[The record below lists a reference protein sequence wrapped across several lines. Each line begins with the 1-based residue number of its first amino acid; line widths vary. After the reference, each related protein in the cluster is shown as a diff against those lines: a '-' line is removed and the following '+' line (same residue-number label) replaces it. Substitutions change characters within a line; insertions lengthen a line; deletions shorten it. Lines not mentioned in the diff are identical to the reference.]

1 MKRGEHQ
8 HYRVT
13 ETPVYFYDDG
23 GKEGNRSLGPFFG
36 TAKYWVTFYPSSPEM
51 VVQIDFNKV
60 DLYDDYAATY
70 DLLEVYNAD
79 TIDKSSVAMSR
90 YEKDKPYTVVAD
102 DATGALTVFFSP
114 TSYLG
119 AGNRAGWEATVKS
132 VPRAGQ
138 AAPRALNITAG
149 HGAYMVTENPTSFY
163 DDGGKD
169 GPRQNG
175 GYRWLITFKPTTPG
189 RIVELDFT
197 QIDLY
202 DDKAAVYD
210 ELWVYDGKSSS
221 GDLLDHRF
229 TKPRKFAA
237 KGETGAISVAF
248 RSTTLKGAL
257 ANKRAGWEATVR
269 EVERPM
275 AYLGT
280 TVSPVSTEPV
290 SAGASTVPM
299 LGINIRTQ
307 YHVAPLK
314 LSAINFTTSGT
325 FAQIR
330 KAALYTTGAGIS
342 FNADTRIGEVE
353 VDSDGFA
360 IALDSPAPLSEGNNY
375 FWLAYDVKSSVPS
388 GSTLAAT
395 CASIKI
401 SGNEEAIPDG
411 SPECARS
418 ILPVLYSVTRKPT
431 EHGAYRALLDDDSEL
446 PSQVEAG
453 TRFRVENTPDEN
465 WELDSVMVAGA
476 EHDDTHYVV
485 RGDVTI
491 SVTFREKNK
500 PQPSEFTLTIAP
512 SEHGTLTVNSEDGSS
527 LTNGAKIT
535 KGQKLKVNP
544 LPEKGYQLGELRVD
558 GAEQAEG
565 FWVVQRDVTAS
576 ATFISTT
583 PEFAVNWEVAEGLGS
598 IRVTTSDGQELTNG
612 GKVKK
617 STLLKVELFPQA
629 GYWVN
634 QDSVKVTGAEHD
646 GEYWRVT
653 ADVRIS
659 VKFSKDKP
667 KESGKSRVF
676 ITINGGG
683 TCTITTE
690 DGQRVENQTDWDKGT
705 KVKIKVAPDEGYTYN
720 DHDDFHQTGM
730 VANNDFYRLAGDE
743 VKIEVT
749 FHQRLCQIS
758 VAHCE
763 HGKLSVTC
771 ENSHYEISD
780 STLRYGTRLRVEA
793 LPEEYYEL
801 RPDSLKVTGA
811 ERVDDLW
818 RVVDDEVLFSAT
830 FTRQEAGLTV
840 EVTGAGTCT
849 VTTKSGRIVPSGSRV
864 KIGELLTI
872 TANPEAHHKLAGL
885 TVEGAAPEGSKYKV
899 ASAVTVRATF
909 SEDEKPQ
916 PATEFTL
923 TVAVGE
929 GGICPVLRE
938 NGDTVRSGDKLPG
951 KTLLKIVPR
960 PNNGYL
966 LADNG
971 LAVTGASKQPD
982 GLWMVQGDVNIAVT
996 FSKRPPEPTPDAVVP
1011 EVATLQIAPNPFA
1024 GKIQISGVS
1033 ACIRYRLLSSTGLLL
1048 ESGVLRPENPVIDT
1062 ENVPVGLYILW
1073 LEHGGHSRSIRL
1085 VKP

>member
-8 HYRVT
+8 HYKVT
-13 ETPVYFYDDG
+13 ETPLYFYDDG
-23 GKEGNRSLGPFFG
+23 GKEGNRSRGPFFG

-79 TIDKSSVAMSR
+79 TIDKSAVAMSR

-119 AGNRAGWEATVKS
+119 AGNKAGWEATVKG

-138 AAPRALNITAG
+138 AAPGALNITAG
-149 HGAYMVTENPTSFY
+149 HGVYMVTENPTNFY
-163 DDGGKD
+163 DDGGQD

-175 GYRWLITFKPTTPG
+175 GYHWLITFKPTTPS

-210 ELWVYDGKSSS
+210 ELWVYDGESSS

-290 SAGASTVPM
+290 RAGANAVPM

-314 LSAINFTTSGT
+314 LSAINFTTSGS

-330 KAALYTTGAGIS
+330 KAALYTTGAGSS

-353 VDSDGFA
+353 VDGDGFT
-360 IALDSPAPLSEGNNY
+360 IALDNSAPLSEGNNY
-375 FWLAYDVKSSVPS
+375 FWLAYDVKSTAPS
-388 GSTLAAT
+388 GSTLSAT

-401 SGNEEAIPDG
+401 NGNEEAIPDG
-411 SPECARS
+411 NPECTRS
-418 ILPVLYSVTRKPT
+418 ILPVLYSVIQKPT
-431 EHGAYRALLDDDSEL
+431 EHGAYRALLDDNSEI
-446 PSQVEAG
+446 STQVEAG
-453 TRFRVENTPDEN
+453 TRFRVETTPDEN
-465 WELDSVMVAGA
+465 WELDSVMVVGA
-476 EHDDTHYVV
+476 ERNDTHYVV

-500 PQPSEFTLTIAP
+500 PQPTEFTLTIVP
-512 SEHGTLTVNSEDGSS
+512 SEHGSLTVNSEDGSS
-527 LTNGAKIT
+527 LANGAKIT
-535 KGQKLKVNP
+535 KGQKLKVIPRSEN
-544 LPEKGYQLGELRVD
+544 GYKLDTLSVD
-558 GAEQAEG
+558 GAERAEG
-565 FWVVQRDVTAS
+565 FWVVQGDVTVS
-576 ATFISTT
+576 ATFTSTT
-583 PEFAVNWEVAEGLGS
+583 PEFTVNWEVAEGLGS

-612 GKVKK
+612 GKVKQGA
-617 STLLKVELFPQA
+617 LLKLELIPQA

-634 QDSVKVTGAEHD
+634 QDSVKVTGAVHD
-646 GEYWRVT
+646 GEFWRVI
-653 ADVRIS
+653 ANVGIS

-667 KESGKSRVF
+667 KENGKSRVF
-676 ITINGGG
+676 ITINGRG

-690 DGQRVENQTDWDKGT
+690 DGQKVENRTDWDKGT
-705 KVKIKVAPDEGYTYN
+705 KVKIEVVPNEGYTYN
-720 DHDDFHQTGM
+720 DHDDFRQTGM
-730 VANNDFYRLAGDE
+730 VANNDFYRLVGDE
-743 VKIEVT
+743 VSIEVT

-758 VAHCE
+758 VARCE

-771 ENSHYEISD
+771 ENSHNEISD

-811 ERVDDLW
+811 EQVDDLW

-830 FTRQEAGLTV
+830 FTRQEAALTV
-840 EVTGAGTCT
+840 EVTGAGTCSVTDESGRT
-849 VTTKSGRIVPSGSRV
+849 VTSGGKV

-872 TANPEAHHKLAGL
+872 TANPEPHHKLEGL
-885 TVEGAAPEGSKYKV
+885 TVEGAAPEGAKYKV

-909 SEDEKPQ
+909 AEDEKPQ
-916 PATEFTL
+916 PSTEFTL
-923 TVAVGE
+923 TIAVGE
-929 GGICPVLRE
+929 GGICTVLRE
-938 NGDTVRSGDKLPG
+938 DGDTVRSGDKLPSQ
-951 KTLLKIVPR
+951 TLLKIVPQ

-971 LAVTGASKQPD
+971 LVVTGASKQAD
-982 GLWMVQGDVNIAVT
+982 GLWKVEDDVNIAVT
-996 FSKRPPEPTPDAVVP
+996 FSRRPPEPTPDAVVS
-1011 EVATLQIAPNPFA
+1011 EIATLQVAPNPFA

-1033 ACIRYRLLSSTGLLL
+1033 ACIRYRLLSSTGQLL
-1048 ESGVLRPENPVIDT
+1048 ESGVLHPENPVIDT
-1062 ENVPVGLYILW
+1062 ENVPMGLYILW
-1073 LEHGGHSRSIRL
+1073 LEYGGHSRSIRL
-1085 VKP
+1085 VKL

>member
-1 MKRGEHQ
+1 MKKGEHQ

-23 GKEGNRSLGPFFG
+23 GKEGNRSRGPFFG

-90 YEKDKPYTVVAD
+90 YERDKPYTVVAD

-119 AGNRAGWEATVKS
+119 AGNKAGWEATVKS

-138 AAPRALNITAG
+138 AAPGALNITAG
-149 HGAYMVTENPTSFY
+149 HGVYMVTENPTNFY
-163 DDGGKD
+163 DDGGQD

-175 GYRWLITFKPTTPG
+175 GYHWLITFKPTTPS

-210 ELWVYDGKSSS
+210 ELWVYDGESSS

-290 SAGASTVPM
+290 CAGANAVPM

-314 LSAINFTTSGT
+314 LSAINFTTSGS
-325 FAQIR
+325 FALIR
-330 KAALYTTGAGIS
+330 KAALYTTGAGSS
-342 FNADTRIGEVE
+342 FNAETRIGEVE
-353 VDSDGFA
+353 VDGDGFT
-360 IALDSPAPLSEGNNY
+360 IALDNSAPLSEGNNY
-375 FWLAYDVKSSVPS
+375 FWLAYDVKSTAPS
-388 GSTLAAT
+388 GSTLSAT

-401 SGNEEAIPDG
+401 NGNEEAIPDG
-411 SPECARS
+411 NPECTRS
-418 ILPVLYSVTRKPT
+418 IQPVLYSVIQKPT
-431 EHGAYRALLDDDSEL
+431 EHGAYRALLDDNSEI
-446 PSQVEAG
+446 STQVETG
-453 TRFRVENTPDEN
+453 TRFRVETTPDEN
-465 WELDSVMVAGA
+465 WELDSVMVVGA
-476 EHDDTHYVV
+476 ERNDTHYVV
-485 RGDVTI
+485 RGNVTI
-491 SVTFREKNK
+491 SVTFKEKNK
-500 PQPSEFTLTIAP
+500 PQPVEFTLTIAP

-527 LTNGAKIT
+527 LANGAKIT
-535 KGQKLKVNP
+535 KDQKLKVNP
-544 LPEKGYQLGELRVD
+544 LPEKGYKLGELRVD
-558 GAEQAEG
+558 GAKKAEG
-565 FWVVQRDVTAS
+565 FWVVQGDVTVS
-576 ATFISTT
+576 ATFTSTT
-583 PEFAVNWEVAEGLGS
+583 PEFTVNWEVAEGLGS

-612 GKVKK
+612 GKVKQGA
-617 STLLKVELFPQA
+617 LLKLELIPQA

-634 QDSVKVTGAEHD
+634 QDSIKVTGAVHD
-646 GEYWRVT
+646 GEFWRVI
-653 ADVRIS
+653 ANVGIS

-667 KESGKSRVF
+667 KENGKSRVF
-676 ITINGGG
+676 ITINGRG

-690 DGQRVENQTDWDKGT
+690 DGQKVENRTDWDKGT
-705 KVKIKVAPDEGYTYN
+705 KVKIEVVPNEGYTYN

-730 VANNDFYRLAGDE
+730 VANNDFYRLVGDE
-743 VKIEVT
+743 VSIEVT

-758 VAHCE
+758 VARCE

-771 ENSHYEISD
+771 ENSHNEISD

-811 ERVDDLW
+811 EQVDDLW

-830 FTRQEAGLTV
+830 FTQQEAALTV
-840 EVTGAGTCT
+840 EVTGAGTCSVTDESGRT
-849 VTTKSGRIVPSGSRV
+849 VTSGGKV

-872 TANPEAHHKLAGL
+872 TANPEPHHKLEGL
-885 TVEGAAPEGSKYKV
+885 TVEGAAPEGAKYKV

-909 SEDEKPQ
+909 AEDEKPQ
-916 PATEFTL
+916 PSTEFTL
-923 TVAVGE
+923 TIAVGE
-929 GGICPVLRE
+929 GGICTVLRE
-938 NGDTVRSGDKLPG
+938 DGDTVRSGDKLPSQ
-951 KTLLKIVPR
+951 TLLKIVPQ

-971 LAVTGASKQPD
+971 LVVTGASKQAD
-982 GLWMVQGDVNIAVT
+982 GLWKVEDDVNIAVT
-996 FSKRPPEPTPDAVVP
+996 FSRRPPEPTPDAVLS
-1011 EVATLQIAPNPFA
+1011 EIATLQVAPNPFA

-1033 ACIRYRLLSSTGLLL
+1033 ACIRYRLLSSTGQLL
-1048 ESGVLRPENPVIDT
+1048 ESGVLHPENPVIDT
-1062 ENVPVGLYILW
+1062 ENVPMGLYILW
-1073 LEHGGHSRSIRL
+1073 LEYGGHSRSIRL
-1085 VKP
+1085 VKL

>member
-1 MKRGEHQ
+1 MKKGEHQ

-23 GKEGNRSLGPFFG
+23 GKEGNRSRSPIGSS
-36 TAKYWVTFYPSSPEM
+36 AEYWVTFYPSSPEM
-51 VVQIDFNKV
+51 VVQIDFTKV

-70 DLLEVYNAD
+70 DLLEVYNAEA
-79 TIDKSSVAMSR
+79 TDKNAVAMSR
-90 YEKDKPYTVVAD
+90 YERDKPYTVVAD
-102 DATGALTVFFSP
+102 GETGALTVFFSP
-114 TSYLG
+114 TSYLFSG
-119 AGNRAGWEATVKS
+119 KKAGWEATVKS

-138 AAPRALNITAG
+138 AAPGSLNITAG
-149 HGAYMVTENPTSFY
+149 HGVYMVTENPTNFY

-175 GYRWLITFKPTTPG
+175 GYHWLITFKPTTPS

-210 ELWVYDGKSSS
+210 ELWVYDGESSS

-290 SAGASTVPM
+290 RAGANAVPM

-314 LSAINFTTSGT
+314 LSAINFTTSGS
-325 FAQIR
+325 FALIR
-330 KAALYTTGAGIS
+330 KAALYTTGAGSS

-353 VDSDGFA
+353 VDGDGFT
-360 IALDSPAPLSEGNNY
+360 IALDNSAPLSEGNNY
-375 FWLAYDVKSSVPS
+375 FWLAYDVKSTAPS
-388 GSTLAAT
+388 GSTLSAT

-401 SGNEEAIPDG
+401 NGNEEAIPDG
-411 SPECARS
+411 NPECTRS
-418 ILPVLYSVTRKPT
+418 IQPVLYSVIQKPT
-431 EHGAYRALLDDDSEL
+431 EHGAYRALLDDNSEI
-446 PSQVEAG
+446 STQVEAG
-453 TRFRVENTPDEN
+453 TRFRVETTPDEN
-465 WELDSVMVAGA
+465 WELDSVMVVGA
-476 EHDDTHYVV
+476 ERNDTHYVV

-500 PQPSEFTLTIAP
+500 PQPTEFTLTIVP
-512 SEHGTLTVNSEDGSS
+512 SEHGSLTVNSEDGSS
-527 LTNGAKIT
+527 LANGAKIT
-535 KGQKLKVNP
+535 KGQKLKVIPRSEN
-544 LPEKGYQLGELRVD
+544 GYKLDTLSVD
-558 GAEQAEG
+558 GAERAEG
-565 FWVVQRDVTAS
+565 VWVVQGDVTVS
-576 ATFISTT
+576 ATFTSTT
-583 PEFAVNWEVAEGLGS
+583 PEFTVNWEVAEGLGS

-612 GKVKK
+612 GKVKQGA
-617 STLLKVELFPQA
+617 LLKLELIPQA

-634 QDSVKVTGAEHD
+634 QDSVKVTGAVHD
-646 GEYWRVT
+646 GEYWRVI
-653 ADVRIS
+653 ANVGIS

-667 KESGKSRVF
+667 KENGKSRVF
-676 ITINGGG
+676 ITINGRG

-690 DGQRVENQTDWDKGT
+690 DGQKVENRTDWDKGT
-705 KVKIKVAPDEGYTYN
+705 KVKIEVVPNEGYTYN

-730 VANNDFYRLAGDE
+730 VANNDFYRLVGDE
-743 VKIEVT
+743 VSIEVT

-758 VAHCE
+758 VARCE

-771 ENSHYEISD
+771 ENSHNEISD

-811 ERVDDLW
+811 EQVDDLW

-830 FTRQEAGLTV
+830 FTQQEAALTV
-840 EVTGAGTCT
+840 EVTGAGTCSVTDESGRT
-849 VTTKSGRIVPSGSRV
+849 VTSGGKV

-872 TANPEAHHKLAGL
+872 TANPEPHHKLEGL
-885 TVEGAAPEGSKYKV
+885 TVEGAAPEGAKYKV

-909 SEDEKPQ
+909 AEDEKPQ
-916 PATEFTL
+916 PSTEFTL
-923 TVAVGE
+923 TIAVGE
-929 GGICPVLRE
+929 GGICTVLRE
-938 NGDTVRSGDKLPG
+938 DGDTVRSGDKLPSQ
-951 KTLLKIVPR
+951 TLLKIVPQ

-971 LAVTGASKQPD
+971 LVVTGASKQAD
-982 GLWMVQGDVNIAVT
+982 GLWKVEDNVNIAVT
-996 FSKRPPEPTPDAVVP
+996 FSRRPPEPTPDAVVP
-1011 EVATLQIAPNPFA
+1011 EMATLQVVPNPFA

-1033 ACIRYRLLSSTGLLL
+1033 ACIRYRLLSSTGQLL
-1048 ESGVLRPENPVIDT
+1048 ESGVLHPENPVIDT
-1062 ENVPVGLYILW
+1062 ENVPMGLYILW
-1073 LEHGGHSRSIRL
+1073 LEYGGHSRSIRL
-1085 VKP
+1085 VKR

>member
-1 MKRGEHQ
+1 MKKGEHQ

-23 GKEGNRSLGPFFG
+23 GKEGNRSRGPFFG

-51 VVQIDFNKV
+51 VVQIDFTKV

-90 YEKDKPYTVVAD
+90 YERDKPYTVVAD

-119 AGNRAGWEATVKS
+119 AGNKAGWEATVKS

-138 AAPRALNITAG
+138 AAPGVLNITAG
-149 HGAYMVTENPTSFY
+149 HGVYMVTENPTNFY

-175 GYRWLITFKPTTPG
+175 GYHWLITFKPTTPS
-189 RIVELDFT
+189 RIVEVDFT

-202 DDKAAVYD
+202 DDNAAVYD
-210 ELWVYDGKSSS
+210 ELWVYDGESS
-221 GDLLDHRF
+221 GGELLDHRF

-275 AYLGT
+275 VYLGT

-290 SAGASTVPM
+290 RAGANAVPM

-307 YHVAPLK
+307 YHVDSLK
-314 LSAINFTTSGT
+314 LSAINFTTSGS
-325 FAQIR
+325 FALIR
-330 KAALYTTGAGIS
+330 KAALYTTGDGSS

-353 VDSDGFA
+353 VDGDGFT
-360 IALDSPAPLSEGNNY
+360 IALDNSAPLSEGNNY
-375 FWLAYDVKSSVPS
+375 FWLAYDVKSTAPS

-401 SGNEEAIPDG
+401 NGNEEAIPDG
-411 SPECARS
+411 NPECTRS
-418 ILPVLYSVTRKPT
+418 IQPVLYSVTRKPT
-431 EHGAYRALLDDDSEL
+431 EHGAYRALLDDNSEI
-446 PSQVEAG
+446 STQVEAG
-453 TRFRVENTPDEN
+453 TRFRVETTPDEN
-465 WELDSVMVAGA
+465 WELDSVMVVGA
-476 EHDDTHYVV
+476 ERNDTHYVV

-500 PQPSEFTLTIAP
+500 PQPTEFTLTIVP
-512 SEHGTLTVNSEDGSS
+512 SEHGSLTVNSEDGSS
-527 LTNGAKIT
+527 LANGAKIT
-535 KGQKLKVNP
+535 KGQKLKVIPRSEN
-544 LPEKGYQLGELRVD
+544 GYKLDTLSVD
-558 GAEQAEG
+558 GAERAEG
-565 FWVVQRDVTAS
+565 FWVVQGDVTVS
-576 ATFISTT
+576 ATFTSTT
-583 PEFAVNWEVAEGLGS
+583 PEFTVNWEVAEGLGS

-612 GKVKK
+612 GKVKQGA
-617 STLLKVELFPQA
+617 LLKLELIPQA

-634 QDSVKVTGAEHD
+634 QDSVKVTGAVHD
-646 GEYWRVT
+646 GEFWRVI
-653 ADVRIS
+653 ANVGIS

-667 KESGKSRVF
+667 KENGKSRVF
-676 ITINGGG
+676 ITINGRG

-690 DGQRVENQTDWDKGT
+690 DGQKVENRTDWDKGT
-705 KVKIKVAPDEGYTYN
+705 KVKIEVAPDEGYTYN

-730 VANNDFYRLAGDE
+730 VANNDFYRLVGDE
-743 VKIEVT
+743 VSIEVT

-758 VAHCE
+758 VARCE

-811 ERVDDLW
+811 EQVDDLW

-830 FTRQEAGLTV
+830 FTQQEAALTV
-840 EVTGAGTCT
+840 EVTGAGTCSVTDESGRT
-849 VTTKSGRIVPSGSRV
+849 VTSGGKV

-872 TANPEAHHKLAGL
+872 TANPEPHHKLEGL
-885 TVEGAAPEGSKYKV
+885 TVEGAAPEGAKYKV

-909 SEDEKPQ
+909 AEDEKPQ
-916 PATEFTL
+916 PSTEFTL
-923 TVAVGE
+923 TIAVGE
-929 GGICPVLRE
+929 GGICTVLRE
-938 NGDTVRSGDKLPG
+938 DGDTVRSGDKLPSQ
-951 KTLLKIVPR
+951 TLLKIVPQ

-971 LAVTGASKQPD
+971 LVVTGASKQAD
-982 GLWMVQGDVNIAVT
+982 GLWKVEDNVNIAVT
-996 FSKRPPEPTPDAVVP
+996 FSRRPPEPTPDAVVP
-1011 EVATLQIAPNPFA
+1011 EMATLQVVPNPFA

-1033 ACIRYRLLSSTGLLL
+1033 ACIRYRLLSSTGQLL
-1048 ESGVLRPENPVIDT
+1048 ESGVLHPENLVIDT
-1062 ENVPVGLYILW
+1062 ENVPMGLYILW
-1073 LEHGGHSRSIRL
+1073 LEYGGHSRSIRL
-1085 VKP
+1085 VKR

>member
-23 GKEGNRSLGPFFG
+23 GKEGNRSRGPFFG

-90 YEKDKPYTVVAD
+90 YERDKPYTVVAD

-119 AGNRAGWEATVKS
+119 AGNKAGWEATVKS

-138 AAPRALNITAG
+138 AAPGALNITAG
-149 HGAYMVTENPTSFY
+149 HGVYMVTENPTNFY
-163 DDGGKD
+163 DDGGQD

-175 GYRWLITFKPTTPG
+175 GYHWLITFKPTTPS

-210 ELWVYDGKSSS
+210 ELWVYDGESSS

-290 SAGASTVPM
+290 RAGANAVPM

-314 LSAINFTTSGT
+314 LSAINFTTSGS

-330 KAALYTTGAGIS
+330 KAALYTTGAGSS

-353 VDSDGFA
+353 VVGDEFT
-360 IALDSPAPLSEGNNY
+360 IALDNPAPLSEGNNY
-375 FWLAYDVKSSVPS
+375 FWLAYDVKSTASS

-411 SPECARS
+411 NPECTRS

-431 EHGAYRALLDDDSEL
+431 EHGAYRALLDDNSEI
-446 PSQVEAG
+446 STQVEAG
-453 TRFRVENTPDEN
+453 TRFRVETTPDEN
-465 WELDSVMVAGA
+465 WELDSVMVVGA
-476 EHDDTHYVV
+476 ERNDTHYVV

-500 PQPSEFTLTIAP
+500 PQPTEFTLTIVP
-512 SEHGTLTVNSEDGSS
+512 SEHGSLTVNSEDGSS
-527 LTNGAKIT
+527 LANGAKIT
-535 KGQKLKVNP
+535 KGQKLKVIPRSEN
-544 LPEKGYQLGELRVD
+544 GYKLDTLSVD
-558 GAEQAEG
+558 GAERAEG
-565 FWVVQRDVTAS
+565 FWVVQGDVTVS
-576 ATFISTT
+576 ATFTSTT
-583 PEFAVNWEVAEGLGS
+583 PEFTVNWEVAEGLGS

-612 GKVKK
+612 DKVKQ
-617 STLLKVELFPQA
+617 STLLKLELKPQA

-653 ADVRIS
+653 ADVRIT

-667 KESGKSRVF
+667 KESGKSRVI
-676 ITINGGG
+676 ITINGRG

-730 VANNDFYRLAGDE
+730 VANNNFYRLAGDE

-771 ENSHYEISD
+771 ENSHNEISD

-811 ERVDDLW
+811 EQVDDLW

-830 FTRQEAGLTV
+830 FTQQEAALTV
-840 EVTGAGTCT
+840 EVTGAGTCSVTDESGRT
-849 VTTKSGRIVPSGSRV
+849 VTSGGKV

-872 TANPEAHHKLAGL
+872 TANPEPHHKLEGL
-885 TVEGAAPEGSKYKV
+885 TVEGAAPEGAKYKV

-909 SEDEKPQ
+909 AEDEKPQ
-916 PATEFTL
+916 PSTEFTL
-923 TVAVGE
+923 TIAVGE
-929 GGICPVLRE
+929 GGICTVLRE
-938 NGDTVRSGDKLPG
+938 DGDTVRSGDKLPSQ
-951 KTLLKIVPR
+951 TLLKIVPQ

-971 LAVTGASKQPD
+971 LVVTGASKQAD
-982 GLWMVQGDVNIAVT
+982 GLWKVEDNVNIAVT
-996 FSKRPPEPTPDAVVP
+996 FSRRPPEPTPDAVVP
-1011 EVATLQIAPNPFA
+1011 EMATLQVVPNPFA

-1033 ACIRYRLLSSTGLLL
+1033 ACIRYRLLSSTGQLL
-1048 ESGVLRPENPVIDT
+1048 ESGVLHPENLVIDT
-1062 ENVPVGLYILW
+1062 ENVPMGLYILW
-1073 LEHGGHSRSIRL
+1073 LEYGGHSRSIRL
-1085 VKP
+1085 VKR